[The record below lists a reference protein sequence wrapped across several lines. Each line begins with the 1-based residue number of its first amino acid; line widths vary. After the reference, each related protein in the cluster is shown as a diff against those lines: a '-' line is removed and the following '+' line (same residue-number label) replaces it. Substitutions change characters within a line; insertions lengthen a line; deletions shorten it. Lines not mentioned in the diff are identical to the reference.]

1 MSQEVILE
9 VSQLDTAKLFQYGV
23 SLLSD
28 EEIQASADFE
38 NQNLLEELNIN

>member
-23 SLLSD
+23 SLLND